1 MRPLALSAG
10 SGNANRK
17 QIEVGILGAGIAGL
31 VAASKLQR
39 VRYGVLVFE
48 ADN

>member
-1 MRPLALSAG
+1 MRPFALSAG

-17 QIEVGILGAGIAGL
+17 QIEVGILGSEIAGL

-39 VRYGVLVFE
+39 VRYAVEVFE
-48 ADN
+48 VDN

>member
-1 MRPLALSAG
+1 MRLFALPAG

-17 QIEVGILGAGIAGL
+17 QIEVGILGAGIVGL
-31 VAASKLQR
+31 VAAYKFQR
-39 VRYGVLVFE
+39 AGYAVEVFE